1 MALLRCAIF
10 IALAGG
16 GCAVLIV
23 GSAAA
28 APTEEDL
35 PASPPMRHAP
45 PRIARPIGAVRQ
57 LQLPARAESAPQAPK
72 TPDTSAAPDP
82 SAAAPVATPS
92 PASAA
97 AADSAPLGPRTY
109 FPYTIRTG
117 DTLEAIA
124 ALFGVQSTDIA
135 RVNRHLSN
143 ESLRVGDTIRIPN
156 PSVTRERELS
166 AQVER
171 LSIDRQEAD
180 EKAAAAQSSMA
191 ALHAEIEAAS
201 AFSAQNQHDLRVLPW
216 WRAAAWSAAVAAVL
230 MAGITVLAVIEWL
243 LLRWRYGALAELN
256 TGLRRLDQK
265 YRMLMGKAELRLQEL
280 YGRRRRGFEE
290 GQDRPPLPEEFEL
303 DRLDRELKVILEKH
317 LNRLGPPGKRARR
330 ARSRELIS
338 AVGAPIEARAT
349 RR

>member
-16 GCAVLIV
+16 GYAMLIV

-35 PASPPMRHAP
+35 PASPPLRYAP

-57 LQLPARAESAPQAPK
+57 APAPGESAPRAPQ
-72 TPDTSAAPDP
+72 TPDTSAAPDTP
-82 SAAAPVATPS
+82 AAT
-92 PASAA
+92 PASASA
-97 AADSAPLGPRTY
+97 AEADSAPLAPRTY

-143 ESLRVGDTIRIPN
+143 ESLMAGETIRIPN

-180 EKAAAAQSSMA
+180 EKAATAQSSMA
-191 ALHAEIEAAS
+191 ALHAEIEAANTS
-201 AFSAQNQHDLRVLPW
+201 SAQNQHDLRVLPW

-230 MAGITVLAVIEWL
+230 MAGITLLAVIEWL

-265 YRMLMGKAELRLQEL
+265 YRMLLGKAELRLQEL

-317 LNRLGPPGKRARR
+317 LDRLGPPGNRARR